1 MGTMMRFAC
10 SLLLAHAAGG
20 LLSAS
25 PGDSQVVFRSD
36 VSLVRVDAQV
46 VDRANRAITDLRV
59 EDFVLHEG
67 GRLQPIRSFASE
79 DMPVDVLIVL
89 DVSASMGPH
98 VQRIADASRQAL
110 RVLGT
115 SDRMGIV
122 VFDRTTRV
130 RLPFS
135 GSRQELQREFD
146 HLVRHERFNG
156 GTDITR
162 AMLDAADYIRRE
174 GRRDARRAIV
184 ILTDDQT
191 EFDRNEAAVSLALA
205 RADAVMCALIAP
217 DAFQFGRFPGG
228 VGLRRGGFGSPL
240 AGAGGFLGSIHT
252 RSAGTPQIA
261 RNSGGDAM
269 SVDQAMALEQTLLR
283 LRQRYTL
290 YFSLP
295 EGVTPGQER
304 NIEVGLADGARL
316 RFPDADV
323 RYRRVYMTPAGGA
336 EATPASVM
344 EDPADRGTDT
354 SSSSSANINVGLHRV
369 LSSETSDTGPTP
381 KYQFAGPTPISEIRA
396 IDPIVLEMQG
406 FRDILSVVLRK
417 AYFAGNT
424 GPAATSSIAAS
435 GEHGYPMSAASST
448 DGAAGKSPAQPSKPR
463 ASWLMQ
469 NYRFTGPP
477 PVSELVDPVVFE
489 LRQIQNTVLAIL
501 RKTDFAKDYE
511 AALAAAAQAAAN
523 AQLIGSLTERQQS
536 LTTEKTSTTAKE
548 PTSPIYLI
556 ALKDKTIDAA
566 TSYWVE
572 GFVLNYITLQGA
584 HVIVRLDLV
593 DRSFSGELNRQRGLE
608 FRVPD
613 SNQ

>member
-1 MGTMMRFAC
+1 MRFAC
-10 SLLLAHAAGG
+10 SLLLAYACGG

-46 VDRANRAITDLRV
+46 VDRTNRAITDLRV

-67 GRLQPIRSFASE
+67 GRLQPISNFASE
-79 DMPVDVLIVL
+79 DMPVDVLFLL

-98 VQRIADASRQAL
+98 VQRIADASSQAL
-110 RVLGT
+110 TVLGT
-115 SDRMGIV
+115 SDRMGIM
-122 VFDRTTRV
+122 VFDRYTRV

-135 GSRQELQREFD
+135 WSRQELQRELS
-146 HLVRHERFNG
+146 HLLRQERFNG

-174 GRRDARRAIV
+174 GRRDARRAIL

-191 EFDRNEAAVSLALA
+191 EFDRNEAEVSLALA

-217 DAFQFGRFPGG
+217 DALQFGRFPAG
-228 VGLRRGGFGSPL
+228 VGLRRGGFGNPV
-240 AGAGGFLGSIHT
+240 AGTGGFLGSIHT
-252 RSAGTPQIA
+252 RSAGTAQIA

-269 SVDQAMALEQTLLR
+269 SVDQASALEQTLLR

-295 EGVTPGQER
+295 EGVRPGQER
-304 NIEVGLADGARL
+304 NIEVGLADRTRL
-316 RFPDADV
+316 RFPDAEV
-323 RYRRVYMTPAGGA
+323 RYRRVYMTPTGDNA
-336 EATPASVM
+336 
-344 EDPADRGTDT
+344 
-354 SSSSSANINVGLHRV
+354 SSSSPANIDAGLHRAP
-369 LSSETSDTGPTP
+369 SSETSDTGSLQ
-381 KYQFAGPTPISEIRA
+381 KYQFTGSTPVSEARA
-396 IDPIVLEMQG
+396 IDPIVVEMQG
-406 FRDILSVVLRK
+406 FRDILSTVLRK
-417 AYFAGNT
+417 AYFAGSA
-424 GPAATSSIAAS
+424 GPATTSGIPAF
-435 GEHGYPMSAASST
+435 GEHGYPTSSASST
-448 DGAAGKSPAQPSKPR
+448 DGTAGKSPVQPSKPS

-477 PVSELVDPVVFE
+477 PASELRAIDPVVFE

-511 AALAAAAQAAAN
+511 AALAAAAQATAN
-523 AQLIGSLTERQQS
+523 AQLIGSLTERQHP
-536 LTTEKTSTTAKE
+536 LTTEKTATRASE
-548 PTSPIYLI
+548 PTSSIYLI

-572 GFVLNYITLQGA
+572 GLVLNYITLQGA

-593 DRSFSGELNRQRGLE
+593 DRSFSRELNRQRGLE

-613 SNQ
+613 TTQ